1 MKNQPSVY
9 MLLKLADDFYSVME
23 SNSNYQELRDMHP
36 KDLSMIKYD
45 LGMFLTVF
53 FDSPDKSFTKYTG
66 TNIAS
71 WHQHLTFERR
81 HGGQWLAC
89 MKETLAQQDI
99 DKTVKDEMFERFT
112 QATQEV
118 LAVTVRS

>member
-118 LAVTVRS
+118 LAVTVCD

>member
-99 DKTVKDEMFERFT
+99 DKTVKDEMFERFN

-118 LAVTVRS
+118 LAVTVCD